1 MDYRAVRRL
10 RNGRCSAVRG
20 RRFDDDRSVAPSVDE
35 TRKGGKT
42 SKEEEEEASHIS
54 ARLCAVAFGMDAEI
68 IARV

>member
-35 TRKGGKT
+35 TRNGGET
-42 SKEEEEEASHIS
+42 SEEEEEASHIS